1 MEVVRDGDGGVVSIE
16 LTRDEMRE
24 LLAYEATCACLLHG
38 DARDFLEDIR
48 RHYDIPE
55 GDMAAYFRKE
65 RFGRDD
71 VWRLQ
76 ILKRSVE
83 GRYEAVHVIGD
94 LRRLESQLGAGAL
107 ETYVNRRKIL
117 PLT

>member
-1 MEVVRDGDGGVVSIE
+1 MEVIRDGDGEVVSIE

-24 LLAYEATCACLLHG
+24 LLAYEATCACLLRN
-38 DARDFLEDIR
+38 APRDFLEDVR

-55 GDMAAYFRKE
+55 EDMAPYFRKAGFE
-65 RFGRDD
+65 RDD

-76 ILKRSVE
+76 ILKRSAE
-83 GRYEAVHVIGD
+83 GRYGAVHVIGD
-94 LRRLESQLGAGAL
+94 LRRLEAQLGAGAL